1 MLLSTIESFTVAQHN
16 VNFTIDYIYI
26 SYIFGIQISD
36 IYLCTYEAIFFA
48 NAILCSNIMCCV
60 CVEECVYYIYTMHNQ
75 RKTRGNVMP
84 RKTPLTDNK
93 CCTGLNFME
102 KACRHNKRIPSKDEF
117 TVDDH

>member
-1 MLLSTIESFTVAQHN
+1 MEFSLAGISELSLKVP
-16 VNFTIDYIYI
+16 DI
-26 SYIFGIQISD
+26 SVGSDSLSVEIQISD

-75 RKTRGNVMP
+75 RKTRGNVIP

-102 KACRHNKRIPSKDEF
+102 KACRHNQCIPSKDEF